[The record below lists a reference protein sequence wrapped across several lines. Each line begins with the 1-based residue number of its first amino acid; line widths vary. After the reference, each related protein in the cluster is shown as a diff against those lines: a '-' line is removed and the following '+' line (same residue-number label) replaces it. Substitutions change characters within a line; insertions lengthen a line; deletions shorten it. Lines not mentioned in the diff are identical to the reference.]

1 MIKINLLYLKY
12 PFVLKIYI
20 NFDKNINIILK
31 YWVDA
36 KNFFLRFWNI
46 LCEFLY
52 IKEYYIYI
60 YIYLFNIYI
69 Y

>member
-36 KNFFLRFWNI
+36 DFFLKFWNI
-46 LCEFLY
+46 LYKFLY
-52 IKEYYIYI
+52 IIKEYAI
-60 YIYLFNIYI
+60 NK
-69 Y
+69 